1 MSDATLEAKAARI
14 DLLGQ
19 PLLARL
25 ELKSDAERVAL
36 LGDWSALFSLL
47 SGEATLASGTLRIAG
62 CPVPLGVEQG
72 HIGLMRL
79 DPLLPGAWSAEQFLA
94 SSAELAGTARK
105 SARRLAF
112 QTLEQL
118 GLTELAARRLAH
130 LQLAERRAL
139 LLAHALLTG
148 PRVLCVEQPLAGL
161 DTHAEQTLLAVL
173 ERACSG
179 RRLLVAI
186 GNSELSAA
194 ARHLVDTCPERL
206 RLVAGVVV
214 PELDS
219 APAVSRVTATVCR
232 NHQAFAQAL
241 SQRGLRA
248 HATHEA
254 GLHGALTSPLAG
266 PCWRYLVELPAG
278 STAPVLDA
286 ALETEAG
293 LVELIPLSSGA

>member
-19 PLLARL
+19 PLLTRL
-25 ELKSDAERVAL
+25 ELTSQAERVAL
-36 LGDWSALFSLL
+36 LGDWSPLFRLL
-47 SGEATLASGTLRIAG
+47 SGEATLAAGSLRIAG
-62 CPVPLGVEQG
+62 SPVPLGVEQG
-72 HIGLMRL
+72 KIGLMRL
-79 DPLLPGAWSAEQFLA
+79 DPLLPGSWSGEQFLA

-105 SARRLAF
+105 SARKLAF

-118 GLTELAARRLAH
+118 GLSELAARRLAH

-139 LLAHALLTG
+139 LLAHARLTG
-148 PRVLCVEQPLAGL
+148 PRVLCVEQPLVGL

-173 ERACSG
+173 ERASSG
-179 RRLLVAI
+179 RRLLVAV
-186 GNSELSAA
+186 SDPELSPG
-194 ARHLVDTCPERL
+194 ARHLVDTCTERL
-206 RLVAGVVV
+206 RLAAGVVV
-214 PELDS
+214 PELDR
-219 APAVSRVTATVCR
+219 ATPMSRVTATVSR
-232 NHQAFAQAL
+232 NHQAFAHAL
-241 SQRGLRA
+241 DQRGLKA

-254 GLHGALTSPLAG
+254 GMHGALTSTFAG

-293 LVELIPLSSGA
+293 LVELIPLSPGA